1 MFFPSPSPSTISS
14 DSSQVSDEEFLIFHT
29 SDRQLFGRM
38 VFSVGCDIS
47 DSMQVIAFWI
57 WLERSTGKYL
67 VEKILTMS
75 DLLIGTLIN
84 ESLLCIKSAESE
96 VFPYGNDAHG
106 CHIPFLQGLTMKDI
120 SCRYFHD
127 NRVTMLKSIQNI
139 VQDVCYRAFHE
150 IIPVAVSQP
159 PHDRVLIENSVVH
172 GNKIL
177 YPRDHL
183 CGLDYRLDYNIRIGD
198 LNVPVFPPNHMLP
211 SLDGGEGSSESS
223 GHPLSFGPTSFNP
236 KPQVP
241 PHIELTEFMRMMR
254 VNDTTEGEKRELPL
268 DDRTIFLTFSKGY
281 PISADEV
288 REFFTRAFGDVIEA
302 LYMQDVSEEEQAL
315 YARLVVRDPKTMEE
329 ILGGRECKMKF
340 SINGKHVWAR
350 KYVQK
355 NSRALSFAPCSEAPP
370 RPADKSGA

>member
-14 DSSQVSDEEFLIFHT
+14 NSSQVSNEEFMIFHT

-75 DLLIGTLIN
+75 DLLIGSLIN
-84 ESLLCIKSAESE
+84 ESLRCIKSADSE

-106 CHIPFLQGLTMKDI
+106 YHIPFLQGLTMKDF
-120 SCRYFHD
+120 SRRYCHD
-127 NRVTMLKSIQNI
+127 NRVAMLKSIQKI
-139 VQDVCYRAFHE
+139 VQDVCYRAFDD
-150 IIPVAVSQP
+150 IIPVAVSQLP
-159 PHDRVLIENSVVH
+159 RDRVLIKNSVVH

-223 GHPLSFGPTSFNP
+223 GRPLSFGPTSFNP

-241 PHIELTEFMRMMR
+241 PRIELTELMRMMR
-254 VNDTTEGEKRELPL
+254 VNDTTEGDKRELPF

-281 PISADEV
+281 SISADEV
-288 REFFTRAFGDVIEA
+288 REFFTRYIVTAFIYLYICHFIFGKSA
-302 LYMQDVSEEEQAL
+302 LQVSIFANIS
-315 YARLVVRDPKTMEE
+315 KTTRW
-329 ILGGRECKMKF
+329 L
-340 SINGKHVWAR
+340 N
-350 KYVQK
+350 
-355 NSRALSFAPCSEAPP
+355 NSA
-370 RPADKSGA
+370 